1 MRHRERG
8 VSPVVQVGVG
18 RRLDGRSRV
27 AFVLGISSHVSV
39 RVTARCSAAP
49 NIQSP
54 ASVTTDSIFDTLPPL
69 VASMRVWIT

>member
-1 MRHRERG
+1 M
-8 VSPVVQVGVG
+8 
-18 RRLDGRSRV
+18 
-27 AFVLGISSHVSV
+27 GISSHVSV